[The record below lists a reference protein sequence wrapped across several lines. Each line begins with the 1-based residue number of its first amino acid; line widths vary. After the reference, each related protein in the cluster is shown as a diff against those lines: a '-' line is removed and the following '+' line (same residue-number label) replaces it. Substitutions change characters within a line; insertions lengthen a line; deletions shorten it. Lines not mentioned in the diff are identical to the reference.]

1 MITVGDAI
9 FMSILMSDVMLEG
22 STKQEAALRLLRD
35 GRATM
40 AEIAGLLHTSRQLI
54 NHWCRRR
61 GINPVAAREHYL
73 AKLWAKMKP

>member
-1 MITVGDAI
+1 
-9 FMSILMSDVMLEG
+9 MLEG

-35 GRATM
+35 GRTTM